1 MPLLP
6 GKQEI
11 LDNLNLAGDAVS
23 AAEYYLWW
31 EDEYFNDKS
40 CSITKTLMDLAH
52 FGMNLSY
59 RSSNYNVADVA
70 QPRNMSESQHGND
83 DSERNST
90 IVQKPVE

>member
-1 MPLLP
+1 
-6 GKQEI
+6 
-11 LDNLNLAGDAVS
+11 
-23 AAEYYLWW
+23 
-31 EDEYFNDKS
+31 
-40 CSITKTLMDLAH
+40 MDLAH